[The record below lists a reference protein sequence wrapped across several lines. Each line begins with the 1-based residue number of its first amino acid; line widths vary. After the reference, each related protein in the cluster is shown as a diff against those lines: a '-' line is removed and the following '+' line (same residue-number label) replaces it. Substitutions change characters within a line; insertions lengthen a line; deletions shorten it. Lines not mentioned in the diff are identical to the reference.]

1 MVNTLLDDKA
11 EAGSPTFTGTLSLPN
26 NTIDNSTSGRWKIDA
41 QVFEFG
47 TGSAATTIES
57 KGSQNILLKAGAGSG
72 TMEITSSDINL
83 YCGSNLV
90 KTQGKV
96 KIGAVEYPAVDG
108 SPSQFLQ
115 TDGSGTLS
123 FASGSSG
130 GRVYSSALANNQT
143 LPADCV
149 AFLYRGTGGNA
160 ERTLPDR
167 DSINDNA
174 SAVDFRMVCQTGE
187 DTLKIF
193 KPANYNLYRQKNN
206 EGPTSVASVTINEGG
221 TIDFWWGASYGNN
234 SGGWSYTKGAHI
246 NN

>member
-1 MVNTLLDDKA
+1 
-11 EAGSPTFTGTLSLPN
+11 
-26 NTIDNSTSGRWKIDA
+26 
-41 QVFEFG
+41 
-47 TGSAATTIES
+47 
-57 KGSQNILLKAGAGSG
+57 
-72 TMEITSSDINL
+72 MEITPTDINL

-96 KIGAVEYPAVDG
+96 KMGAVEYPAVDG
-108 SPSQFLQ
+108 SALQFLQ
-115 TDGSGTLS
+115 TDGSGALS
-123 FASGSSG
+123 FASVSGG
-130 GRVYSSALANNQT
+130 GRVYSSDAANNLT
-143 LPADCV
+143 LPDDCI

-167 DSINDNA
+167 DSIGDNA

-187 DTLKIF
+187 DTLNIF

-221 TIDFWWGASYGNN
+221 TIDFWWVASYNNN
-234 SGGWSYTKGAHI
+234 SGGWIYTKGAHI